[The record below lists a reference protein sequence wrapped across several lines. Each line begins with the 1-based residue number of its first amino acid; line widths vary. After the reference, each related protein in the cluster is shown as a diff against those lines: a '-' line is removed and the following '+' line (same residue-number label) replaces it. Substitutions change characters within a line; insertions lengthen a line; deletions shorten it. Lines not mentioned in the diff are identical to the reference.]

1 MIRAVIISKDFIS
14 NGVAFGADH
23 FYQLDSY
30 FSPGIDMALIAMK
43 WRGDMSATRVS
54 DFRLFKACGALLVV
68 GVMLFAWNVAA
79 AETVGIIGTGRVGG
93 ALGPQL
99 ARHGYK
105 VVYGSRE
112 PAAKKVQDLVARTG
126 PGAVATSQR
135 AAAAQADFVLLAVPW
150 SATEQ
155 VLKGLGDL
163 SGKVIL
169 DAVNPLQRADDGLLE
184 IAVSTSGALHVQ
196 SWAPG
201 AAVVKAF
208 NTVNYLVMADPAT
221 AGGPVTVPLAGDD
234 PVAKQRVRELVEKL
248 GFETADVGPLRMSR
262 ELEGMVVLHLV
273 PILQKRPE
281 DLWEYYFRVHP
292 K

>member
-1 MIRAVIISKDFIS
+1 
-14 NGVAFGADH
+14 
-23 FYQLDSY
+23 
-30 FSPGIDMALIAMK
+30 
-43 WRGDMSATRVS
+43 MSRTWLSGSGPFESGR
-54 DFRLFKACGALLVV
+54 ALLVI
-68 GVMLFAWNVAA
+68 GVMALAWPVEA

-105 VVYGSRE
+105 VVYGSRD
-112 PAAKKVQDLVARTG
+112 PQTTKVQDLVARTG
-126 PGAVATSQR
+126 PGTVATSQR
-135 AAAAQADFVLLAVPW
+135 LAAEQADFILLAVPW

-163 SGKVIL
+163 SGKILL
-169 DAVNPLQRADDGLLE
+169 DATNPLKRADDGLLE
-184 IAVSTSGALHVQ
+184 SAVSTSGAQHVQ
-196 SWAPG
+196 RWAQG

-221 AGGPVTVPLAGDD
+221 AGGPVTVPLASDD
-234 PVAKQRVRELVEKL
+234 PVAKQRVREMVETL
-248 GFETADVGPLRMSR
+248 GFETADVGPLRLSR

-273 PILQKRPE
+273 PILQNRSE

>member
-135 AAAAQADFVLLAVPW
+135 EAAAQADFVLLAVPW

-163 SGKVIL
+163 
-169 DAVNPLQRADDGLLE
+169 
-184 IAVSTSGALHVQ
+184 STSGALHVQ